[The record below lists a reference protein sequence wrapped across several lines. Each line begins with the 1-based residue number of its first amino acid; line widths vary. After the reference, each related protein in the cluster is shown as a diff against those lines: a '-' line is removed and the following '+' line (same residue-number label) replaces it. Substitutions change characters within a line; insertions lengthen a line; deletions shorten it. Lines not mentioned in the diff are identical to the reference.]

1 MVHKLVNILMKMDG
15 KDPFRIEMTDML
27 LEKLWVI
34 YNKYDCVC
42 VYRFIARYVF
52 VMELDLDPEL

>member
-34 YNKYDCVC
+34 YNKCVC
-42 VYRFIARYVF
+42 VCRFIARYVF